1 MEIKAGHI
9 PFTLEESIDYE
20 QFPVGKNGQ
29 DILLVPTLSN
39 DELQQIA
46 DKVRE
51 NNKNI
56 LKKYSVM
63 QIADVID
70 KTVQIMLDRNSTFR
84 KQAEK
89 WLPLITGYDA
99 KLVRLSLTAYLKTFR
114 KKELLKFLS
123 EDFSNWSM
131 LDDFQPRVKGGFSK
145 AVAPN
150 LVTHI
155 WAGNVPGI
163 PIWSLIASLLVKA
176 GSIGKVSSGEPLFAG
191 LFAQAMA
198 EVDAEIASCFVI
210 VWWKG
215 GDEEKEKIIG
225 EMSEVV
231 VGYGNNTSLESISRR
246 LPVTTRFIGY
256 GHKISFGVISK
267 SSLQVDKINQIVTDA
282 AYDVMRFDQHGCYS
296 PQVIFVQHGGKTSP
310 KDFSEMLAGELI
322 QLEKRYPRRELS
334 VEESASFAQWK
345 HSEELIGLSKEN
357 HTLYTD
363 SKGKWAVVYDDS
375 EEALNTTLNRSVKIV
390 AFDFIDEVSERIKP
404 IRNFLQTVGIACTPE
419 ELFDWAVILSAAG
432 VTRFSSLGKMTFLEP
447 GWHHDGRFNLLDLV
461 NFVDIDATAENY
473 SEQFARYID

>member
-9 PFTLEESIDYE
+9 PFHLEEDINYE
-20 QFPVGKNGQ
+20 KFPVGETGQ

-39 DELQQIA
+39 DQLQQIA
-46 DKVRE
+46 EKVRK
-51 NNKNI
+51 NNKHI

-63 QIADVID
+63 HIVDVID
-70 KTVQIMLDRNSTFR
+70 KTVQIMLDRNSIFR

-89 WLPLITGYDA
+89 WLPMISGYDP
-99 KLVRLSLTAYLKTFR
+99 KMVRLSLTAYLKTFR
-114 KKELLKFLS
+114 KKELLKFLT

-131 LDDFQPRVKGGFSK
+131 LDAFQPRAKGGFSK
-145 AVAPN
+145 AVSPN
-150 LVTHI
+150 LITHI

-191 LFAQAMA
+191 LFAQAMS
-198 EVDAEIASCFVI
+198 EVDADIASCFVI

-215 GDEEKEKIIG
+215 GDEGKEKVIG
-225 EMSEVV
+225 ELSEVV
-231 VGYGNNTSLESISRR
+231 VGYGNNANLESIRRR

-256 GHKISFGVISK
+256 GHKISFGIISQ
-267 SSLQVDKINQIVTDA
+267 SSLQVDKVHQIVTDA
-282 AYDVMRFDQHGCYS
+282 AYDVMRFDQNGCYS
-296 PQVIFVQHGGKTSP
+296 PQVIFIQRGGKTSP

-322 QLEKRYPRRELS
+322 QLEKRYSRRELS

-345 HSEELIGLSKEN
+345 HSEELIGLSQEE

-363 SKGKWAVVYDDS
+363 SMGKWAVVYDDS
-375 EEALNTTLNRSVKIV
+375 EGSLNTPLNRSVKIV
-390 AFDFIDEVSERIKP
+390 AFDHIDEVNERIKP
-404 IRNFLQTVGIACTPE
+404 IRDFLQTVGIACTPE
-419 ELFDWAVILSAAG
+419 ELFDWAEILSEAG
-432 VTRFSSLGKMTFLEP
+432 VTRFSSLGKMTYLEP

-461 NFVDIDATAENY
+461 NFVDIDASAERY
-473 SEQFARYID
+473 SEQFASYID